1 MKEKIKEYII
11 FYIKFYFL
19 FGWLNTKLW
28 KKEYV
33 FNNTFFG
40 IPATIIGIV
49 MLFTTFSE
57 KDWLFVGLSVL
68 VLLVGAFTIYRS
80 YKSYLKDIEII

>member
-1 MKEKIKEYII
+1 
-11 FYIKFYFL
+11 
-19 FGWLNTKLW
+19 
-28 KKEYV
+28 
-33 FNNTFFG
+33 
-40 IPATIIGIV
+40 